1 MGQAMYLAHMSA
13 AVWIAILVIMLI
25 IELATMGLTTIWF
38 AGGALAAFFVS
49 LLGGGWVLQIVLFL
63 AVSIVLLIFTRPIAK
78 NHFNGNRTRTNA
90 QSLIGQNG
98 VVTEEIDNLAG
109 KGQVQIHGMDWTAR
123 TADNRKLEKGRVVV
137 VREIQGVKLIV
148 EETAPDE

>member
-1 MGQAMYLAHMSA
+1 MEQAMYLAHMPA
-13 AVWIAILVIMLI
+13 AVWIAVLVIMLI

-78 NHFNGNRTRTNA
+78 NHFNRNRTRTNA

-98 VVTEEIDNLAG
+98 VITEEIDNLAG

-148 EETAPDE
+148 EETLAG